1 MAEIAIQN
9 KAPKTA
15 HYFRRLGFGVIGAIF
30 GGLFLWSIFAPIEG
44 AVVAGGQVV
53 VESNRKMVQHLEGGV
68 VKEILVREGQK
79 VDEGEVLLRLD
90 DTAPRAN
97 VALIDSQLRELYA
110 RRARLIAERDSLDKV
125 PAPEGLEAVLSQP
138 AFADKLAG
146 QQQLFEARA
155 STVATQ
161 ISLLEER
168 VTQQQERIAGMNAQ
182 IASTLAQR
190 KLIRDELAGVR
201 ELNEQG
207 FAPMT
212 RVRALEREAEK
223 LDGQSGALRSGV
235 AEAES
240 IISETQLEISRLK
253 ESERED
259 AIKEL
264 RDVEVSISQLEEKR
278 IAAADTLDRAVIKAP
293 QAGRV
298 LGLSAHTVGGVIA
311 PGKPIMEIVPDG
323 DRLQVAAR
331 ISPRDIDRVAVGQDT
346 MIQFTAFSARRTP
359 VIHGVV
365 KTVSADAMVDQVSGA
380 GYYLALIDLP
390 DSAELSKDLSGQVL
404 SPGMPAE
411 SYIRTGK
418 RPAISYFLKPLTDAL
433 SRSMRDE

>member
-1 MAEIAIQN
+1 MANIAIEN
-9 KAPKTA
+9 KAPKSA

-44 AVVAGGQVV
+44 AIVAAGQVV
-53 VESNRKMVQHLEGGV
+53 VESNRKTVQHLEGGV

-79 VDEGEVLLRLD
+79 VDEGEVLVRLD
-90 DTAPRAN
+90 DTSPRAN
-97 VALIDSQLRELYA
+97 VALIDGQLREFYA
-110 RRARLIAERDSLDKV
+110 RRARLIAERDGLEEL
-125 PAPEGLEAVLSQP
+125 PAPEGLEEVLTQP
-138 AFADKLAG
+138 AFASKLAG
-146 QQQLFEARA
+146 QQQLFLARA
-155 STVATQ
+155 QTRTTQ

-168 VTQQQERIAGMNAQ
+168 VTQQNERIAGLKAQ
-182 IASTLAQR
+182 IASTTSQR

-212 RVRALEREAEK
+212 RVRALERESER
-223 LDGQSGALRSGV
+223 LDGETGSLRAGV

-240 IISETQLEISRLK
+240 IISEARLEISRLK
-253 ESERED
+253 ESARED

-278 IAAADTLDRAVIKAP
+278 IAAADTLNRTVIKAP
-293 QAGRV
+293 QSGRV
-298 LGLSAHTVGGVIA
+298 LGLSAHTIGGVIT
-311 PGKPIMEIVPDG
+311 PGRPIMEIVPEG

-331 ISPRDIDRVAVGQDT
+331 ISPRDIDRVAAGQET
-346 MIQFTAFSARRTP
+346 MIRFTAFSARRTP
-359 VIHGVV
+359 VAYGVV
-365 KTVSADAMVDQVSGA
+365 ETVSADAMADQNTGA
-380 GYYLALIDLP
+380 PYYLALISLP
-390 DSAELSKDLSGQVL
+390 NSEELTKELNGQVL

-418 RPAISYFLKPLTDAL
+418 RPAISYFLKPLTDAF